1 MSVKIARGR
10 DSAGGHRTRLLLSRF
25 FSQPT
30 GSSADGLSQRL
41 RRLLYRAVNI
51 QPDPRHAERQARQYP
66 LHSLDERLRCGL
78 FHSPLRPKVCGS
90 LQPRR
95 DMCHDHRDQALIYL
109 AGLEADTAP

>member
-25 FSQPT
+25 FSPAHR
-30 GSSADGLSQRL
+30 SSADGLSQRL

-66 LHSLDERLRCGL
+66 LHSRMNGCAAACFIRRCGRKCAAAC
-78 FHSPLRPKVCGS
+78 SRAATCATITAI
-90 LQPRR
+90 RR
-95 DMCHDHRDQALIYL
+95 
-109 AGLEADTAP
+109 